1 MVLKIGRLQSFLA
14 ALFCLAVSLAVCIG
28 NGVISV
34 EAKQEEIAL
43 PVVMYHQ
50 ITKENSRAGR
60 YVITYEQL
68 EKDLIFLKEKGYATV
83 TVSDLVR
90 FTEKGVPL
98 PEKPVMITFD
108 DGCVTVLQ
116 YAQPLF
122 EKHNMRA
129 VAFVVGS
136 FTDYYSGID
145 DNNPAYASLVWDD
158 VKTLSDG
165 GVIEIQS
172 HSYSLHCNTDGR
184 NGAAKK
190 CGETLAAYENVIESD
205 ALKMRDALVSVTGKA
220 PVGFAYPFGSYSKE
234 SAQVFKDLGFKA
246 LFLCEERVNKINK
259 ADTEWMFSIGRYN
272 RPHGISSES
281 FFEKMG
287 I

>member
-1 MVLKIGRLQSFLA
+1 MVLKIGRFHSFLA
-14 ALFCLAVSLAVCIG
+14 VVFCLAISLAVCIG
-28 NGVISV
+28 NGVVTV
-34 EAKQEEIAL
+34 EARQEELAL

-50 ITKENSRAGR
+50 ITKNKSRAGR
-60 YVITYEQL
+60 YVITCEQL
-68 EKDLIFLKEKGYATV
+68 ESDLIFLKERGYTTV
-83 TVSDLVR
+83 TVSDLVN

-116 YAQPLF
+116 YAEPLF
-122 EKHNMRA
+122 EKYDMRA

-136 FTDYYSGID
+136 FTDYYSEID
-145 DNNPAYASLVWDD
+145 DKNPAYASLTWDD
-158 VKTLSDG
+158 IKELQGG

-172 HSYSLHCNTDGR
+172 HSYSLHTNSGGR

-190 CGETLAAYENVIESD
+190 SGETLAAYENVLESD
-205 ALKMRDALVSVTGKA
+205 ALKMREALVSVTDKV

-234 SAQVFKDLGFKA
+234 SAEVLRNLGFKA
-246 LFLCEERVNKINK
+246 LFVCEERVNKINK

-272 RPHGISSES
+272 RPHGLSSES
-281 FFEKMG
+281 FFAKMG